1 MNGMIS
7 CSFQIEK
14 INSSPCILISPIR
27 KVCKLLT
34 RKRMLDKYH
43 YFAFPRNPSMLF
55 SKSLSIAI
63 NQRINFQ
70 KNPFITKGRLP
81 ADSPG

>member
-1 MNGMIS
+1 M
-7 CSFQIEK
+7 
-14 INSSPCILISPIR
+14 LLPIK
-27 KVCKLLT
+27 KVCKLLR
-34 RKRMLDKYH
+34 RKSMLDKYH
-43 YFAFPRNPSMLF
+43 YFAFPRNQSMLF